1 MRSCFFIFQKISPNL
16 IVSPDCAVFVPGE
29 DDVPPLE
36 ADGPVDEVE
45 IQVVEAQVRKG
56 LLAGGF
62 HVVRVV
68 AVVPQLARDEQLL
81 PESSH
86 DTLRIQGLWFG

>member
-1 MRSCFFIFQKISPNL
+1 M
-16 IVSPDCAVFVPGE
+16 VAPDGAVLVLGE

-56 LLAGGF
+56 LLAGGL

-68 AVVPQLARDEQLL
+68 AIVPQLARDEELL
-81 PESSH
+81 PESH
-86 DTLRIQGLWFG
+86 DTLTCKVVVWLAF

>member
-1 MRSCFFIFQKISPNL
+1 MLHRYLTVCHRM
-16 IVSPDCAVFVPGE
+16 VAPDGAVLVLGK

-62 HVVRVV
+62 HVVRMVT
-68 AVVPQLARDEQLL
+68 VVPQLACDEQVL
-81 PESSH
+81 PESH
-86 DTLRIQGLWFG
+86 DTY